1 MLQTILARAGL
12 PALVKR
18 QREMVG
24 KVSGSWPEPSGSF
37 GELRGDRRCNRYID
51 TDSCFG
57 IETSKFAGNVLFDQ
71 KSLHPT
77 SDRMNRIY
85 NGSTKGE
92 LGSLS

>member
-18 QREMVG
+18 QRERG
-24 KVSGSWPEPSGSF
+24 ESFGELAGTFGSF